1 MDLSYVFAGLIVA
14 DRDRAATWYG
24 RLFGRPADIL
34 PNDAEAMWQL
44 TDSSSVYLLADPS
57 RAGRGVL
64 TIAVPNLDAALAE
77 VGQRGISRG
86 AAIEVIPGAGR
97 KGLLTDPDGNAIAFV
112 ELGPVD

>member
-1 MDLSYVFAGLIVA
+1 MDPSYVFAGLIVA
-14 DRDRAATWYG
+14 DRDRAAAWYG
-24 RLFGRPADIL
+24 RLLGRPADIL

-44 TDSSSVYLLADPS
+44 TSTSSVYLLADPG

-64 TIAVPNLDAALAE
+64 TIAVPDLGAALAE
-77 VGQRGISRG
+77 IGQRGIDDG

-97 KGLLTDPDGNAIAFV
+97 KGVIIDPDGNAIAFV